1 MSHTKEPVHLAKL
14 LFPYKGKWVALSHD
28 ETKIVGVGVTLDEAL
43 EGAKKKGEESLSLS
57 NPRTNI
63 PPFFCDPP

>member
-43 EGAKKKGEESLSLS
+43 EGAKKKGEEKPVIIKSRDAHSALLL
-57 NPRTNI
+57 
-63 PPFFCDPP
+63 